1 MPPYVVQ
8 PGDTL
13 SEIARRFG
21 SSVDAIVRA
30 NGIADPDFIFAGQI
44 LCVPPHGGHEQ
55 VLPTEPYIVQP
66 GDTLSS
72 IAEEF
77 GLSVEDLLRY
87 NRIRNPDLIF
97 VGQIVCAPLT
107 APGLGT
113 IAVWIVRPGDTL
125 SEIGERFGVSAEQI
139 AHHNGIRNPDRIFA
153 GQRLRIPNPNII
165 GPP

>member
-13 SEIARRFG
+13 GEIAQRFG
-21 SSVDAIVRA
+21 SSVDALMRA
-30 NGIADPDFIFAGQI
+30 NGIDDPDLILVGQI
-44 LCVPPHGGHEQ
+44 LCVPPRGQ
-55 VLPTEPYIVQP
+55 QQILPTEPYIVQP
-66 GDTLSS
+66 GDTLGG
-72 IAEEF
+72 IAEDF
-77 GLSVEDLLRY
+77 GLSVDDLVRF

-125 SEIGERFGVSAEQI
+125 SEIGERFDVTAEQI
-139 AHHNGIRNPDRIFA
+139 ARHNGIRDPDVIFP
-153 GQRLRIPNPNII
+153 GQRLRIPNPDII

>member
-13 SEIARRFG
+13 SEIAQRFG
-21 SSVDAIVRA
+21 TSVDALVRA
-30 NGIADPDFIFAGQI
+30 NGIDDPDLILVGQI
-44 LCVPPHGGHEQ
+44 LCVPPRGEQ
-55 VLPTEPYIVQP
+55 QILPTEPYIVQP

-72 IAEEF
+72 IAEDF
-77 GLSVEDLLRY
+77 HLSVDDLVRY

-97 VGQIVCAPLT
+97 VGQIVCAPLD

-125 SEIGERFGVSAEQI
+125 SEIGERFDVTAEQI
-139 AHHNGIRNPDRIFA
+139 ARHNGIHVHDTIFP

>member
-13 SEIARRFG
+13 SEIAQRFG
-21 SSVDAIVRA
+21 LSVDAIVRA
-30 NGIADPDFIFAGQI
+30 NGIADPDLIFAGQI
-44 LCVPPHGGHEQ
+44 LCVPPRGHQEA
-55 VLPTEPYIVQP
+55 VRPTEPYIVQP
-66 GDTLSS
+66 EDTLSS
-72 IAEEF
+72 IAEDF
-77 GLSVEDLLRY
+77 HLSVDELVRY

-97 VGQIVCAPLT
+97 VGQIVCAPLD

-125 SEIGERFGVSAEQI
+125 SEIGERFGVSAHDI
-139 AHHNGIRNPDRIFA
+139 ARHNGIHVHDTIFP

-165 GPP
+165 GP

>member
-13 SEIARRFG
+13 SEIAQRFG
-21 SSVDAIVRA
+21 TSVDALVRA
-30 NGIADPDFIFAGQI
+30 NGIDDPDLILAGQI
-44 LCVPPHGGHEQ
+44 LCVPPRGEQQ

-72 IAEEF
+72 IAEDF
-77 GLSVEDLLRY
+77 HLSVDDLVRF

-97 VGQIVCAPLT
+97 VGQIVCAPLD

-125 SEIGERFGVSAEQI
+125 SEIGERFDVTAEQI
-139 AHHNGIRNPDRIFA
+139 ARHNGIQVDDTIFP
-153 GQRLRIPNPNII
+153 GQRLRIPNPDII

>member
-13 SEIARRFG
+13 SEIAQRFG
-21 SSVDAIVRA
+21 SSVDALVRA
-30 NGIADPDFIFAGQI
+30 NGIDDPDLIFAGQI
-44 LCVPPHGGHEQ
+44 LCVPPRGEHGT
-55 VLPTEPYIVQP
+55 VFPTEPYIVQP

-72 IAEEF
+72 IADAF
-77 GLSVEDLLRY
+77 GLSVDDLVRY

-97 VGQIVCAPLT
+97 AGQIVCAPLT

-113 IAVWIVRPGDTL
+113 IAVWVVRPGDTL
-125 SEIGERFGVSAEQI
+125 SEIGERFDVSARDI
-139 AHHNGIRNPDRIFA
+139 ARHNGIDVHDTIFP

-165 GPP
+165 GPH

>member
-13 SEIARRFG
+13 SEIAQRFG
-21 SSVDAIVRA
+21 SSVDALVRA
-30 NGIADPDFIFAGQI
+30 NGIDDPDLILVGQI
-44 LCVPPHGGHEQ
+44 LCIPPRGEQ
-55 VLPTEPYIVQP
+55 QALPTEPYIVQP

-72 IAEEF
+72 IAEDF
-77 GLSVEDLLRY
+77 HLSVDDLVRF
-87 NRIRNPDLIF
+87 NRLRNPDLIF
-97 VGQIVCAPLT
+97 VGQIVCAPLD

-125 SEIGERFGVSAEQI
+125 SEIGERFDVTAEQI
-139 AHHNGIRNPDRIFA
+139 ARHNGILDPDVIFP

>member
-13 SEIARRFG
+13 REIAQRFG
-21 SSVDAIVRA
+21 SSVDDLVRA
-30 NGIADPDFIFAGQI
+30 NGIDDPDLIFAGQI
-44 LCVPPHGGHEQ
+44 LCVPPRGSQEQ

-66 GDTLSS
+66 GDTLST

-77 GLSVEDLLRY
+77 GLSVDDLVRY
-87 NRIRNPDLIF
+87 NRIRDPDLIF
-97 VGQIVCAPLT
+97 VGQVVCAPLT

-125 SEIGERFGVSAEQI
+125 SEIGDRFDVTAEQI
-139 AHHNGIRNPDRIFA
+139 ARHNGIRDPDRIFP

>member
-13 SEIARRFG
+13 SEIAQRFG
-21 SSVDAIVRA
+21 SSVDTLVRA
-30 NGIADPDFIFAGQI
+30 NGIADPDIIFAGQI
-44 LCVPPHGGHEQ
+44 LCVPPRGHQEA
-55 VLPTEPYIVQP
+55 VRPTEPYIVQP
-66 GDTLSS
+66 EDTLSS
-72 IAEEF
+72 IAEDF
-77 GLSVEDLLRY
+77 HLSVDELVRY

-97 VGQIVCAPLT
+97 VGQIVCAPLD

-125 SEIGERFGVSAEQI
+125 SEIGERFGVSAHDI
-139 AHHNGIRNPDRIFA
+139 ARHNGIHAHDTIFP

-165 GPP
+165 GP